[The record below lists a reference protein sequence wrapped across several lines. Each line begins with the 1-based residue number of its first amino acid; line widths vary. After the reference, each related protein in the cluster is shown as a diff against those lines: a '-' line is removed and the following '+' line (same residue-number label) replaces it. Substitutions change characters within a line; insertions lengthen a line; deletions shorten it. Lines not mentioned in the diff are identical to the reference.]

1 MYTEYFQLSEK
12 PFNIS
17 PNPRFVFLSKQ
28 HREVFAHLLYGLQN
42 RCGFIEI
49 TGEVGAGKTTAL
61 RTLFHQLDTEEYRLA
76 LIFNPT
82 FSADEL
88 LEAICQELGIPVVR
102 GDRRGVLDHLNQF
115 LLTENAAGRTVVLVI
130 DEAQNLA
137 VPVLEQI
144 RLLSNLETETDRLI
158 QIVLVGQPE
167 LGELLAQPNLRQ
179 FSQRI
184 SVRYHLAP
192 MDLDDTCAY
201 IHHRLAVA
209 GSREEIFTQAACKS
223 IYKLSGG
230 LPRLINILCDRALLA
245 AYSEDRLRV
254 TPNETQKAHNEL
266 LRTPPGKRYPVLF
279 WLAASAVTCTL
290 LIFLILLYTRPA
302 ALSEIVFPVGAAAP
316 PVVTA
321 PVVAAPFEA
330 IDNAA
335 TVRQIRQSLALID
348 ENLSF
353 AGSVRNLIQSWHIE
367 SPVAVS
373 QPTAMERYLQKLPD
387 SGWQWTAY
395 SGDLQTL
402 INLDVPFLL
411 ELSLPAVAGRRYLTV
426 HSLKGGFVK
435 ISLAEGL
442 LQEIPLEV
450 LSTLYTGR
458 GYVLWKNYL
467 ELSSFS
473 QLGQRHLDIAQIQN
487 MLLQAGYYFGPVTA
501 EYDAA
506 TITAVT
512 RLQADRRV
520 LQDGRIGPLTMMLL
534 YQQGGTFRSPR
545 LMYSDAGEKS

>member
-1 MYTEYFQLSEK
+1 MYTEHFQLSEK
-12 PFNIS
+12 PFNVS

-49 TGEVGAGKTTAL
+49 TGEIGAGKTTAL
-61 RTLFHQLDTEEYRLA
+61 RTLFHQLDSEEYRLA
-76 LIFNPT
+76 LIFNPSL
-82 FSADEL
+82 SADEL
-88 LEAICQELGIPVVR
+88 LEAICHELGIPVVR

-209 GSREEIFTQAACKS
+209 GSKGEIFTQAACKS

-245 AYSEDRLRV
+245 AYSEDRLFV
-254 TPNETQKAHNEL
+254 TPRETQKAHNEL

-279 WLAASAVTCTL
+279 WLAASAVPCTL
-290 LIFLILLYTRPA
+290 LILLILLYTRPA
-302 ALSEIVFPVGAAAP
+302 VLSGIVLPVGTTAP
-316 PVVTA
+316 PA
-321 PVVAAPFEA
+321 VAAPVEA

-367 SPVAVS
+367 SSIAVS
-373 QPTAMERYLQKLPD
+373 QLTAMERYLQRLPD

-411 ELSLPAVAGRRYLTV
+411 
-426 HSLKGGFVK
+426 
-435 ISLAEGL
+435 
-442 LQEIPLEV
+442 
-450 LSTLYTGR
+450 
-458 GYVLWKNYL
+458 
-467 ELSSFS
+467 
-473 QLGQRHLDIAQIQN
+473 
-487 MLLQAGYYFGPVTA
+487 
-501 EYDAA
+501 
-506 TITAVT
+506 
-512 RLQADRRV
+512 
-520 LQDGRIGPLTMMLL
+520 
-534 YQQGGTFRSPR
+534 
-545 LMYSDAGEKS
+545 